1 VKSKKPDLVLVDGIY
16 LMQDEDH
23 GSQTW
28 EQIRNICRGLKTL
41 STQANICLLVTN
53 QSGRER
59 GGNENSATPA
69 SASNVA
75 YGYDFNR
82 FVDIL
87 VSIGGA
93 KDSPN
98 VREVAIPLIRSGRS
112 VPGVYPITFDTDSG
126 DIGRTVGEVP
136 TMSMANIDF

>member
-1 VKSKKPDLVLVDGIY
+1 MLVDGIY
-16 LMQDEDH
+16 LMQDEEH
-23 GSQTW
+23 GSQSW

-41 STQANICLLVTN
+41 STEANITLLVTN

-59 GGNENSATPA
+59 GGNENSSTPA

-87 VSIGGA
+87 VSIGGS
-93 KDSPN
+93 KNCPN

-112 VPGVYPITFDTDSG
+112 VPGSYPISFDTDTG
-126 DIGRTVGEVP
+126 DIGRTVGEIAP
-136 TMSMANIDF
+136 MSMASIDF